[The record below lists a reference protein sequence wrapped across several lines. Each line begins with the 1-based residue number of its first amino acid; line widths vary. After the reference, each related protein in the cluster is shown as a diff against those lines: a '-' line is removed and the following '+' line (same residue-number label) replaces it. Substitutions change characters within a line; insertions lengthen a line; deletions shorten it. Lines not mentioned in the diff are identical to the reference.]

1 MDCDRGQQQSWENLD
16 DLFKT
21 LSYYQTI
28 VKQRKPAFA
37 NRLVRLHNDESATM
51 PLKKTGQLKLK
62 PILKKSISDD
72 IVAQII
78 NLISSGELAPGE
90 RLPSERDLCIRFGA
104 GRSSLREGLRC
115 LSIMGVLTARV
126 GDGTSVAV
134 DGSKFLDTVLQWRM
148 SMEQHNIEDLM
159 KVRIAL
165 EGLSSAEAATHGDD
179 TDLKA
184 LQTLIAKMEG
194 AVEDPRRFSALDS
207 EFHLSLARV
216 SKNKL
221 LFDLISLIRGQ
232 LERGVARVLRS
243 PDAIPLSVMEH
254 RDIIAPIVA
263 RNPQKARAAME
274 THLSA
279 AVLRYRKSS
288 QSNGRATS
296 LASNTPHLSASRK
309 G

>member
-1 MDCDRGQQQSWENLD
+1 MYCFRGQLPERQNLD
-16 DLFKT
+16 DLSMT

-28 VKQRKPAFA
+28 VNWLATLHYDGSA
-37 NRLVRLHNDESATM
+37 NM
-51 PLKKTGQLKLK
+51 PLKKTGPLKLK
-62 PILKKSISDD
+62 PVLKKSISDD

-78 NLISSGELAPGE
+78 NLISSGELAPGQ
-90 RLPSERDLCIRFGA
+90 RLPSERDLCMRFGA

-148 SMEQHNIEDLM
+148 SVEQHNIEDLM

-165 EGLSSAEAATHGDD
+165 EGLSSAEAAIHGDD
-179 TDLKA
+179 TDFKTLKA
-184 LQTLIAKMEG
+184 LISKMEN
-194 AVEDPRRFSALDS
+194 AVEDPRRFAVLDS

-243 PDAIPLSVMEH
+243 PNAIPRSVMEH
-254 RDIIAPIVA
+254 RSIIAPILA
-263 RNPQKARAAME
+263 RNPQKARAAMDA
-274 THLSA
+274 HLNA

-288 QSNGRATS
+288 HPEG
-296 LASNTPHLSASRK
+296 K
-309 G
+309 DE